1 MADEKNYPI
10 SVIPTNDMLAEI
22 QAIKAELEKLSPIKG
37 KITTTDVL
45 RYAVGYT
52 AAALAAAAA
61 ESEGAQ

>member
-10 SVIPTNDMLAEI
+10 SVQPTSDMLAEI
-22 QAIKAELEKLSPIKG
+22 QAIKAALEKLSPIKG

-45 RYAVGYT
+45 RYAVAYT
-52 AAALAAAAA
+52 AAALAAA